1 MIFNLKLILF
11 LLLFM
16 NFYDSVKNTSQ
27 IHHLINLFKISC
39 RKMSSFCM
47 NYQIKVDIFFLK
59 KSHSSEALQNLHQ
72 FVALRLSVLDSKLSI
87 IQTTTWP
94 WWWRLFSSANKLLS
108 VLLQRLGCVYIS
120 DADFKDLIQ
129 NRDRVSTPRAELAY
143 GPPILL
149 L

>member
-1 MIFNLKLILF
+1 MIFNLKWILF

-27 IHHLINLFKISC
+27 ILNE
-39 RKMSSFCM
+39 SFL
-47 NYQIKVDIFFLK
+47 NQLQKNEQFLYKLSNKSGYFFLK
-59 KSHSSEALQNLHQ
+59 KSHSSKALQNLHQ

-108 VLLQRLGCVYIS
+108 VLLFRLGCVYTSDGIS
-120 DADFKDLIQ
+120 SCPLYSIILINGQ
-129 NRDRVSTPRAELAY
+129 YLDW
-143 GPPILL
+143 
-149 L
+149 